1 MTIRPVY
8 NIPRGSELILDG
20 HRWKVVGVARDD
32 IDVEAEDGTQS
43 CLTRD
48 RIEGAILAARCEV
61 VTPAD
66 AEKRKALLDY
76 TGGFE
81 RVDQLATE
89 QQALVRD
96 RQLVMRA
103 VAHLE
108 KSGQKLTQRYLDH
121 RDTVAEIRRL
131 ARRILEDE
139 HDYSAERARRRVADL
154 KIMRGRTLQ
163 EDFRLYQRFDGNPVA
178 LMDRHH
184 MKGPQGE
191 ARKKLDCFQ
200 ERFIRYVLDHW
211 LKPVKIKVAPLL
223 RMAKEAYEKTA
234 EGWQQ
239 VSRYPSITTIRSRIK
254 AMSATQKCIGRE
266 GVRQATN
273 LMGAGSTDIRAF
285 MFGERVE
292 SDEVLLSLMAN
303 ASGGVT
309 VKTIAKKNAKDEPEK
324 DEIFRCWL
332 SVMLDVATR
341 MPLAWVMSE
350 TPNADHTIALLR
362 MATRDKSREASKYGC
377 KRMPAP
383 AVRIMT
389 STADNGL
396 ALRNGSVR
404 AAQLGTGSTIID
416 TRTYHATDKPHVE
429 RLFGRMQWDVLNFN
443 PGYVGSRPGELPG
456 YDPKKEA
463 SLTPDQVYGIITRY
477 LVDEYPSDEHKG
489 TGMFQATPMQ
499 KLEEVLRDYPTLTPP
514 SPSERRLHLGL
525 KKQLTVPSEGVKPYG
540 IPYNSTALQRWADTS
555 PDKKVNVHIDPDFPR
570 QVSITVEGSTE
581 VIDAHLT
588 MTALADL
595 TLNEMLDVITDA
607 IQRRPDQ
614 RRIENQHLKDARARR
629 TMESGFFKPANL
641 PESWTLYERLER
653 QAEQLL
659 AVEMIPPGPL
669 SPRPNLMDRGSS
681 STAIPVAP
689 PSLSESSVAPKSAP
703 QDTPKGRVFRKIERD
718 PS

>member
-1 MTIRPVY
+1 MTTRPVY

-43 CLTRD
+43 SLTRD
-48 RIEGAILAARCEV
+48 RIEEAILAARCEV

-76 TGGFE
+76 TGGFD
-81 RVDQLATE
+81 RLDQLTTD

-103 VAHLE
+103 LTHLE
-108 KSGQKLTQRYLDH
+108 ESGRKLTQRYLDH

-139 HDYSAERARRRVADL
+139 HGYSPERARRRVADL
-154 KIMRGRTLQ
+154 KVMRGRTLQ

-184 MKGPQGE
+184 MKGPKGE
-191 ARKKLDCFQ
+191 ARKKLDAFQ
-200 ERFIRYVLDHW
+200 ERFIRYVLEHF
-211 LKPVKIKVAPLL
+211 LKPVKVKVASLL
-223 RMAKEAYEKTA
+223 RMAKEAYEQTA

-239 VSRYPSITTIRSRIK
+239 LSCYPSITTIRTRIK
-254 AMSATQKCIGRE
+254 AMSATQKCIGRD
-266 GVRQATN
+266 GIRQATN
-273 LMGAGSTDIRAF
+273 LMGTGATDIRAF
-285 MFGERVE
+285 IFGERVE
-292 SDEVLLSLMAN
+292 GDEVLLSIMSN
-303 ASGGVT
+303 AKGGLT
-309 VKTIAKKNAKDEPEK
+309 VKMIPKKEANNTPD
-324 DEIFRCWL
+324 DNEIFRCWVPL
-332 SVMLDVATR
+332 MLDVASH
-341 MPLAWVMSE
+341 MPLAWVMCE
-350 TPNADHTIALLR
+350 TPNADHTLALLR
-362 MATRDKSREASKYGC
+362 MAMRDKTREAARYGC
-377 KRMPAP
+377 KHMPAP

-389 STADNGL
+389 AIADNGM
-396 ALRNGSVR
+396 ALRNGTVR
-404 AAQLGTGSTIID
+404 AAQLGTGSTVID
-416 TRTYHATDKPHVE
+416 TRTYHATDKPYVE
-429 RLFGRMQWDVLNFN
+429 RFFGRLQWEVLNFL

-456 YDPKKEA
+456 YDPKRAA
-463 SLTPDQVYGIITRY
+463 SLTPDMVYGIITRY
-477 LVDEYPSDEHKG
+477 LIDEYPFQPHRG
-489 TGMFQATPMQ
+489 TGMFGVTPKQ

-525 KKQLTVPSEGVKPYG
+525 KKQLTVTSEGVKPYG
-540 IPYNSTALQRWADTS
+540 IPYNSTALQRWADKS

-570 QVSITVEGSTE
+570 QVSITVEGSSE

-595 TLNEMLDVITDA
+595 TLNEMLEVITDA

-629 TMESGFFKPANL
+629 TMESGFFTPANL
-641 PESWTLYERLER
+641 PESWTLLERLER

-659 AVEMIPPGPL
+659 SVEIVPPGPL
-669 SPRPNLMDRGSS
+669 SPRPNLMERGPSS
-681 STAIPVAP
+681 IAIPVAP
-689 PSLSESSVAPKSAP
+689 SSLSAPSAEPKSAP
-703 QDTPKGRVFRKIERD
+703 QETPRGRVFRKIERD